1 MSVSLTEKITVAEAH
16 EWLKNASMEWG
27 LTHHEAD
34 EFVEN
39 VTGFRPRDFKAPKAK
54 RGPNKNSLSLEDRLC
69 LPYDPTRC
77 DAGVYVG
84 PGGKPGPGGHWVQC
98 KCKADGV
105 CKTHQ
110 KVVDKHG
117 VPRDGYFNQERPT
130 HPFNDETKPPTPW
143 EGVDVP
149 KRKKGK
155 KSSDGDRK
163 PTTCGHCG
171 EVGHNKRTC
180 PNLNQEAKKPVKKPK
195 KSMEDEKAE
204 LLKKLAAL
212 EKKQEAA
219 VVVNTDETT
228 DHVEESV
235 EETTSVEEVS
245 EEASMTESEVAAAG
259 CWPSDHSSEPE
270 PEPEPESEVLQADTS
285 EYQVDLE
292 EDLTTEELEEDSDTI
307 TVDDESDETIECSF
321 EGIEYVR
328 DKSGTVFDMPE
339 MDAVGT
345 WDEDSQSISFE
356 KHALKAHKK
365 MRDPE
370 YN

>member
-1 MSVSLTEKITVAEAH
+1 MSSVSLTEKITVAEAH

-27 LTHHEAD
+27 LTHHEA
-34 EFVEN
+34 EAFVED
-39 VTGFRPRDFKAPKAK
+39 VTGIRPRDFQAPKAK
-54 RGPNKNSLSLEDRLC
+54 RGPNKNSISPEERRC

-77 DAGVYVG
+77 DAGVYAGPRVG
-84 PGGKPGPGGHWVQC
+84 GFRVQC

-117 VPRDGYFNQERPT
+117 MPRDGYFNQECPT

-143 EGVDVP
+143 EGVEVP
-149 KRKKGK
+149 EKKKG
-155 KSSDGDRK
+155 RK
-163 PTTCGHCG
+163 TSGGERKATTCSHCG

-180 PNLNQEAKKPVKKPK
+180 PNLDQEAKKAKKPVKKPK
-195 KSMEDEKAE
+195 KSLEDEKAD

-212 EKKQEAA
+212 EKKQGEDVEDKPADTA
-219 VVVNTDETT
+219 ETD
-228 DHVEESV
+228 SG
-235 EETTSVEEVS
+235 
-245 EEASMTESEVAAAG
+245 AG
-259 CWPSDHSSEPE
+259 VYPDGLNSDSSQSTLEQQT
-270 PEPEPESEVLQADTS
+270 EPEPESQPVLARAPSQS
-285 EYQVDLE
+285 
-292 EDLTTEELEEDSDTI
+292 DLTNSELEEDTTEYQASAADADDETI
-307 TVDDESDETIECSF
+307 TVEDEADETIDCSF
-321 EGIEYVR
+321 EGVEYVR
-328 DKSGTVFDMPE
+328 DNSGTVFDMPE

-365 MRDPE
+365 MRDPV